1 MQYENTSFKQDIKRL
16 KSKIYI
22 DILIKK
28 MLLEDIKSMKN
39 INEEDFKQAIARKIK
54 ELRNTSQETLAENAN
69 LSEDTI
75 SKTEREVSIISS
87 LTLVKLCNALNVT
100 PNDIL
105 EEFLDVKPIN
115 NELNKEILTL
125 NDEEKE
131 FLLQTIRF
139 IKRNKN

>member
-1 MQYENTSFKQDIKRL
+1 
-16 KSKIYI
+16 
-22 DILIKK
+22 